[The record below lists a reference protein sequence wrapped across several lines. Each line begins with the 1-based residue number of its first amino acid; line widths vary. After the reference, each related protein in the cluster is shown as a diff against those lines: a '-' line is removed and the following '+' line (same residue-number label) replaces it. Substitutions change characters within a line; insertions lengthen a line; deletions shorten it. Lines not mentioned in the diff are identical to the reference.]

1 MNTNFHDRR
10 VTIIGMAREGTAL
23 ARFLAREGAKVT
35 VSDTKGI
42 ADLADEIGQLA
53 GLPIQCV
60 LRGHP
65 PDILNTDVVFVSPG
79 VPREVPILRQAAAQG
94 VPLSSETELLFD
106 LCPI

>member
-65 PDILNTDVVFVSPG
+65 PVNM
-79 VPREVPILRQAAAQG
+79 E
-94 VPLSSETELLFD
+94 
-106 LCPI
+106 